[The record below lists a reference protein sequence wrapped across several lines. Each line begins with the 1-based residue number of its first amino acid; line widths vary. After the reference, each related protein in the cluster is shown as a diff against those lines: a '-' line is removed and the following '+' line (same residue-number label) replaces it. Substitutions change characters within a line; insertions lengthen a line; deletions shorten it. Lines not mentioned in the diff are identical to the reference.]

1 MVLENLFCSFIFLPV
16 HPSTHISTRPYSF
29 LPIQMTVGR
38 VSTESYDILIYL
50 NNLMLDNPQLN
61 STQTCGMFV
70 DKTNQLYARI
80 RAYK

>member
-1 MVLENLFCSFIFLPV
+1 M
-16 HPSTHISTRPYSF
+16 
-29 LPIQMTVGR
+29 Q
-38 VSTESYDILIYL
+38 
-50 NNLMLDNPQLN
+50 DNPQLN